1 MKAILFSLF
10 AGSLVLVLSASDL
23 WAQATA
29 QIAGT
34 VKDQTG
40 AVLPGVGGAATQNE
54 IGISRMSETNET
66 GSYVL
71 ANLPIGPYR
80 WSAALPGFKTYAQTG
95 LVLDANASP
104 VINPILEVG
113 Q

>member
-1 MKAILFSLF
+1 MNRILFSLF
-10 AGSLVLVLSASDL
+10 IGMSLFILNAGNT

-40 AVLPGVGGAATQNE
+40 AVLPGVEVTATQTAT
-54 IGISRMSETNET
+54 GIARMSVTNET

-71 ANLPIGPYR
+71 ANLPIGSYR
-80 WSAALPGFKTYAQTG
+80 LKAGLPGFKTYAQAG
-95 LVLDANASP
+95 IVPGGN
-104 VINPILEVG
+104 
-113 Q
+113 